1 MTHQSRSGL
10 TSEMHFLKFGLL
22 IVTPSA
28 LWVGSTITANPTTSA
43 WGTFGQVCRPS
54 IRPVGG
60 SFMLNYQIF
69 AIGIIL
75 GNILNICVELQDVG
89 REKLISIFWS
99 VLRSEEI
106 KVQNHADVNL
116 PATQHS
122 ESSRLCMDTGS
133 PNDIDVTGVCTSIS
147 LIELSELGISGL
159 VRRATR

>member
-1 MTHQSRSGL
+1 
-10 TSEMHFLKFGLL
+10 
-22 IVTPSA
+22 
-28 LWVGSTITANPTTSA
+28 
-43 WGTFGQVCRPS
+43 
-54 IRPVGG
+54 
-60 SFMLNYQIF
+60 MLNYQIF

-122 ESSRLCMDTGS
+122 ESSRLCMDTGY
-133 PNDIDVTGVCTSIS
+133 DIDVTGVCTSIS
-147 LIELSELGISGL
+147 PIELSELGISGL